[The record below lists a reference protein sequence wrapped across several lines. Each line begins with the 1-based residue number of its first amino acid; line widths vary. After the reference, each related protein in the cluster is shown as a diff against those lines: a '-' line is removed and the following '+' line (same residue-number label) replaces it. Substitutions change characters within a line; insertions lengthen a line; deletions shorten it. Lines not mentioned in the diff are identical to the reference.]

1 MPPLNIILKGSGMC
15 LGSLPL
21 MAKVDDLNSEHR
33 QPICKK
39 HGDTDHR
46 DTDEPGYEPAM
57 AD

>member
-1 MPPLNIILKGSGMC
+1 
-15 LGSLPL
+15 

-57 AD
+57 AN